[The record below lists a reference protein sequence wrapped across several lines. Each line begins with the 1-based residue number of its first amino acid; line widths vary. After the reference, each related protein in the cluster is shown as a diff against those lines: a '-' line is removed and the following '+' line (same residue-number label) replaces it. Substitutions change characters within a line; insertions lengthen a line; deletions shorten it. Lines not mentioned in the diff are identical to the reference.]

1 MTGKTLKQL
10 ENDEKRLSVK
20 LNKLTKELSD
30 SKKLLVD
37 VKAAIKGQKAT
48 EAKTKKADPRKPVKK

>member
-1 MTGKTLKQL
+1 MAGKTVKQL
-10 ENDEKRLSVK
+10 ENDEKRLTVK
-20 LNKLTKELSD
+20 IHKLTNELTD

-48 EAKTKKADPRKPVKK
+48 EAKTKKAAPKKPAKK